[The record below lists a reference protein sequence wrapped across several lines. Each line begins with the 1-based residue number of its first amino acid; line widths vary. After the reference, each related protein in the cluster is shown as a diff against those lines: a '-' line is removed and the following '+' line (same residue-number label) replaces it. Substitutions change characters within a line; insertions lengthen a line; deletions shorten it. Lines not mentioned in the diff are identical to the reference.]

1 MADPGFSQGG
11 GHQSFGAPTYDF
23 AKFLRKLNEI
33 ERICTRG
40 HPLRPLRSAN
50 EYDIEF
56 SVLTVW
62 SRQIILISVD
72 LPLVIRVHFEFVQTR
87 SRVRVKPMFEMYVN
101 QKDSAALLP
110 VKR

>member
-1 MADPGFSQGG
+1 M
-11 GHQSFGAPTYDF
+11 
-23 AKFLRKLNEI
+23 
-33 ERICTRG
+33 
-40 HPLRPLRSAN
+40 RPLRSAN

-87 SRVRVKPMFEMYVN
+87 SRVRVKPMFEIVCKSKRLGCN
-101 QKDSAALLP
+101 AGCQEVSWGLLVLLIFCKILVSLCSVVLHALTLKSP
-110 VKR
+110 I